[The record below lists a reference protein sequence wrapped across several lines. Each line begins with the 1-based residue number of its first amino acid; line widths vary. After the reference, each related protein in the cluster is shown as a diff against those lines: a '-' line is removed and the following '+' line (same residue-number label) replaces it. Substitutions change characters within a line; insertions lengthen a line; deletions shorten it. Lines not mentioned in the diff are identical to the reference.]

1 MLGRLSLNPL
11 RHIDPVGTVLVPG
24 VLLAL
29 GAPIIGWA
37 RPVPVAVSALRSP
50 RRGMILVALA
60 GPAANI
66 LMALVWCVVLAGAAR
81 SHFSGTVLNWVA
93 LMAEAGIWL
102 NAGLAVFNLLP
113 IPPLDG
119 SRVVR
124 NMLPYNAVQVY
135 DRIGGWI
142 SYLLMIF
149 VGGFILRL
157 LLWPAL
163 GFVFSLLGRL

>member
-81 SHFSGTVLNWVA
+81 SHFSGLS
-93 LMAEAGIWL
+93 
-102 NAGLAVFNLLP
+102 GLLGACSQA
-113 IPPLDG
+113 PPLK
-119 SRVVR
+119 
-124 NMLPYNAVQVY
+124 LPEVATAE
-135 DRIGGWI
+135 
-142 SYLLMIF
+142 SF
-149 VGGFILRL
+149 KEAA
-157 LLWPAL
+157 LWQPAQPGDTL
-163 GFVFSLLGRL
+163 PRQSW